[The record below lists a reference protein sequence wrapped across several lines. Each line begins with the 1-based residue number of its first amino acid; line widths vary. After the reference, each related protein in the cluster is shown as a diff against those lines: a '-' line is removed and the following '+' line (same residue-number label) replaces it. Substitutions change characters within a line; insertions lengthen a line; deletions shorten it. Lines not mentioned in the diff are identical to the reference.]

1 MDEKNAPIMEHL
13 NELRRVLII
22 AIIALIAGTL
32 AAYIFFLQDAMDLI
46 MAPITSLNVELNF
59 FKPAEAFLAQLKV
72 ALLAGCII
80 ASPVILWQIICF
92 ILPALYKHERRI
104 FFALIFSCIF
114 LFVAGIAFGYF
125 FVLRLGLKALLFT
138 FSGNMNPVISVESY
152 VSFVLSFLIPFG
164 LVFEIPLFVYFLTKA
179 GIVDPVMLR
188 TKRKYVILIILIL
201 AAMLTP
207 PDIISQLFLAFPML
221 LLYEISIEIS
231 SSVYKRKLKKEAK
244 AQAQSEE

>member
-1 MDEKNAPIMEHL
+1 M
-13 NELRRVLII
+13 
-22 AIIALIAGTL
+22 
-32 AAYIFFLQDAMDLI
+32 
-46 MAPITSLNVELNF
+46 
-59 FKPAEAFLAQLKV
+59 
-72 ALLAGCII
+72 
-80 ASPVILWQIICF
+80 
-92 ILPALYKHERRI
+92 
-104 FFALIFSCIF
+104 
-114 LFVAGIAFGYF
+114 
-125 FVLRLGLKALLFT
+125 
-138 FSGNMNPVISVESY
+138 
-152 VSFVLSFLIPFG
+152 LSFLIPFG